1 MTMENIMYKEKK
13 HREVVN
19 RARESEEQR
28 IRADK
33 KPDEDLM
40 QTFPASDPISCSKP
54 GNNS

>member
-1 MTMENIMYKEKK
+1 MENNMYKEKK
-13 HREVVN
+13 HREMVT

-40 QTFPASDPISCSKP
+40 QTFPASDPISYSKP